1 MNKAKIL
8 GIILMIVLV
17 TQPVQGNEGKVLQQI
32 KKSQKFTRI
41 DTTFKSRGTTCAAWL
56 YLPKRVSRPPVV
68 IMAHGFGAERTFG
81 LPAYAEHFS
90 RQGMACL
97 VFDYRTFGGSDGE
110 PRNYVNPTRH
120 LEDWQ
125 AAITFARSLDSV
137 DNKRIALWGTSFSGG
152 HVIVTAA
159 NTPGISAI
167 VAQVPFVDG
176 RSSGR
181 SFGYKLQ
188 AVYHGLL
195 DAIGAALF
203 NRRHYVPMV
212 ADTDT
217 FAMMNTPDAMEGSKK
232 LLPPGVSP
240 GRKCPAN
247 IALTG
252 FFYRPIKFA
261 PEVVCPAL
269 IIYAEQD
276 TLIAPKD
283 VRKAAESM
291 QKATVIGLP
300 IKHFDVY
307 EGAAFEKV
315 VRMEADFLKAQLA
328 PAPVGRLKEAGV
340 I

>member
-1 MNKAKIL
+1 VNKTKIL
-8 GIILMIVLV
+8 GIILMIVLM
-17 TQPVQGNEGKVLQQI
+17 TQPVQGNERKALQQI
-32 KKSQKFTRI
+32 KKYQNFTRI
-41 DTTFKSRGTTCAAWL
+41 DTTFKSQGTTCAAWL

-68 IMAHGFGAERTFG
+68 IMAHGFGGERSFR
-81 LPAYAEHFS
+81 LPAYAEYFV

-97 VFDYRTFGGSDGE
+97 VFDYRTFGDSEGE

-137 DNKRIALWGTSFSGG
+137 DSKRIALWGTSFSGG

-159 NTPGISAI
+159 RTPGIAVI

-188 AVYHGLL
+188 AVYHGLV

-203 NRRHYVPMV
+203 NHRHYIPIVSDPG
-212 ADTDT
+212 T
-217 FAMMNTPDAMEGSKK
+217 FAMMNTPDALEGSKK
-232 LLPPGVSP
+232 LLPPGTSP
-240 GRKCPAN
+240 DRKCPAN
-247 IALTG
+247 IALTA
-252 FFYRPIKFA
+252 FFYRPIEFA
-261 PEVVCPAL
+261 PKVICPAL
-269 IIYAEQD
+269 VIYAEQD
-276 TLIAPKD
+276 TLISPQD
-283 VRKAAESM
+283 SRNAAESM

-307 EGAAFEKV
+307 DGETFEKV
-315 VRMEADFLKAQLA
+315 VKIEAKFLRKQLA
-328 PAPVGRLKEAGV
+328 HAFVNP
-340 I
+340 

>member
-17 TQPVQGNEGKVLQQI
+17 TQSVQGDKGKALQQI

-41 DTTFKSRGTTCAAWL
+41 DTAFKSQGTTCAAWL

-68 IMAHGFGAERTFG
+68 IMAHGFGGERTFR
-81 LPAYAEHFS
+81 LPAYAEYFS

-97 VFDYRTFGGSDGE
+97 VFDYRTFGESEGE

-125 AAITFARSLDSV
+125 AAIAFARSLDSV

-159 NTPGISAI
+159 NTPGIAVI

-188 AVYHGLL
+188 AVYHGLV

-203 NRRHYVPMV
+203 NHRHYVPV
-212 ADTDT
+212 VSDPDT
-217 FAMMNTPDAMEGSKK
+217 FAMMNTPDALEGSKK
-232 LLPPGVSP
+232 LLPPGTSP
-240 GRKCPAN
+240 DRKCPAN
-247 IALTG
+247 IALTA
-252 FFYRPIKFA
+252 FFYRPIEFA
-261 PEVVCPAL
+261 PKVTCPAL
-269 IIYAEQD
+269 IIYAQQD
-276 TLIAPKD
+276 TLISPQD
-283 VRKAAESM
+283 VSKAAESM

-307 EGAAFEKV
+307 DGAEFEKV
-315 VRMEADFLKAQLA
+315 VRLEAKFLKRQLA
-328 PAPVGRLKEAGV
+328 HASVRP
-340 I
+340 